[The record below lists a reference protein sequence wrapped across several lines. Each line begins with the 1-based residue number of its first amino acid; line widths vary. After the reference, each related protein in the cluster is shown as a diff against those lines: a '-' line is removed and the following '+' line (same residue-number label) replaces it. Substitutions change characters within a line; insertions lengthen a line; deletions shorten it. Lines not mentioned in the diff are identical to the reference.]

1 MAKKS
6 KDQAVEEKA
15 DNPSQ
20 DGANVQAQTAEYPE
34 APPEGQNTGHAGI
47 DLLLDMDVTVTVAV
61 GHTEIPI
68 QRLLQLGPG
77 SVLKLNKP
85 VNEPVDLYLKDSKF
99 AAGTVVVVDDK
110 FAVKIEEI
118 LAPNAVAEGRP
129 D

>member
-6 KDQAVEEKA
+6 KDQAVEEKTDSA
-15 DNPSQ
+15 AQEGD
-20 DGANVQAQTAEYPE
+20 NVQAQTAEFPE
-34 APPEGQNTGHAGI
+34 APTEGPHTGHAGI

-61 GHTEIPI
+61 GQAEIPI

-77 SVLKLNKP
+77 SILKLNKP

-110 FAVKIEEI
+110 FAVKIDRI
-118 LAPNAVAEGRP
+118 LAPHAVADDRS